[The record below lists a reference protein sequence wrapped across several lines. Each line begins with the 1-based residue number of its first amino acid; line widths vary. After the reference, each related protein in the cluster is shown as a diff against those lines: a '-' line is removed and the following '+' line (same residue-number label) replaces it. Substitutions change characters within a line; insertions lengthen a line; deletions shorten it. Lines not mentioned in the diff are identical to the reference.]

1 MKINGKSLDKCYIIA
16 ELSANHNG
24 DFERA
29 KAIIKAA
36 ADAGADAIKLQTY
49 KPETITLNSRGAEF
63 NIKGG
68 LWDGYRLYDL
78 YKEAMTPWQWH
89 EPLMQCASQYG
100 LDCFSS
106 PFDSSAAELM
116 ASLDMPAFKIAS
128 FEITDIPLIT
138 KCAQYGKPMIIS
150 TGCAHLGDIDRALEA
165 CYKVGNDQIA
175 LLKCVSSYPAPFE
188 DMNLRTIETLRKTF
202 GCVVGL
208 SDHTLGSEVALGAV
222 ALGAK
227 IVEKH
232 LTLKRS
238 DGGHDSAFSMEA
250 SEFASMCEQIR
261 NLEKALGSDKY
272 ELSEAQ
278 KNARKDA
285 RSLYV
290 CADVKKGEIFSEEN
304 VRSVRPNLGL
314 MPRFL
319 PDVLG
324 KKARRDIEAATPL
337 SWDLVE

>member
-1 MKINGKSLDKCYIIA
+1 MKINGKNLDKCYIIA

-49 KPETITLNSRGAEF
+49 KPETITLNSSKPEF

-68 LWDGYRLYDL
+68 LWDGYRLHDL
-78 YKEAMTPWQWH
+78 YAEAMTPWEWH
-89 EPLMQCASQYG
+89 EPLMQYAFECG

-106 PFDSSAAELM
+106 PFDSSAVELM
-116 ASLDMPAFKIAS
+116 SRLDMPAFKIAS

-138 KCAQYGKPMIIS
+138 KCAKHGKPMIIS
-150 TGCAHLGDIDRALEA
+150 TGCAHLGDIDRAVEA
-165 CYKVGNDQIA
+165 CHKAGNDQIA
-175 LLKCVSSYPAPFE
+175 LLKCVSSYPAPFC
-188 DMNLRTIETLRKTF
+188 DMNLRVIETLRKTF

-208 SDHTLGSEVALGAV
+208 SDHTLGNEVALGAV

-250 SEFASMCEQIR
+250 SEFGAMCEQIR
-261 NLEKALGSDKY
+261 NLEAALGSDKY

-278 KNARKDA
+278 KNARKKA

-290 CADVKKGEIFSEEN
+290 CADMKKGEIFSEQN
-304 VRSVRPNLGL
+304 VRSVRPGDGL

-319 PDVLG
+319 PEILG
-324 KKARRDIEAATPL
+324 KRARKDIEFATPL